1 VNDPDLYELFQAPR
15 TDQLKS
21 KIAARRLK
29 TREAIEAKKKQQKP
43 PEEQVQE
50 LIEKRS
56 KFQKVSFADFV
67 NRDIELVIPPKL
79 KFPSIDVTKV

>member
-21 KIAARRLK
+21 KIAERRLK

-43 PEEQVQE
+43 P
-50 LIEKRS
+50 
-56 KFQKVSFADFV
+56 
-67 NRDIELVIPPKL
+67 
-79 KFPSIDVTKV
+79 